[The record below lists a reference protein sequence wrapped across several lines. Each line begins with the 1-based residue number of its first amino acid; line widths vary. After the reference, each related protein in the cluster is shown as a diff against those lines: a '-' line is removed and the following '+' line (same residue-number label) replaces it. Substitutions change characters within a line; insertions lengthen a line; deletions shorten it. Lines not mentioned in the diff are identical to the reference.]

1 MQNEDKTIIMPTQSQ
16 NNLAGQPI
24 YPSQVSL
31 QIIVKKFDLVYG
43 TYFFQQS
50 VRVGRATD
58 NDLVLPFS
66 MISRYHL
73 EIKRGINAWYIHDL
87 KSANGTLVNDEKI
100 SQPLSLML
108 PTSVQFGDADCF
120 LELSLTVNK
129 NQTQLNPN
137 NSADDGNAGAPVSSS
152 QSKLANNLS
161 SSQTAHSVKK
171 LELSKELMRK
181 RLLNSAEV
189 EDLGDYTRMA
199 RQIIHEDRAKRTK
212 YYRGLSFSAGILIVI
227 CVGLLIYQQLTIT
240 RARQLAID
248 MFYDI
253 KTMELTLAKAEIDLD
268 ENSESLKN
276 KLDKLSQQDIQ
287 EKERKLAI
295 IDQKVSGE
303 RAKINTMKNKYK
315 QYLQEARGLDFKLP
329 TAENYETDLI
339 IKITGEFGESELE
352 VNKDFVKE
360 VKKYIGLWKK
370 TVRLA
375 KAIERL
381 ENNNYKPIIIQAL
394 DKKNI
399 SRKFIYLPLQESNFN
414 TQAIGPET
422 RYGIAKGA
430 WQFLDETGKQF
441 GLKTGDLAN
450 APVYDANDE
459 RFDLVKSSTA
469 GAKYL
474 KYIYSTEAQ
483 ASGLLVMAAY
493 NYGHNRV
500 KSLIR
505 ALPENPRERN
515 FWKFSQ
521 KNPLPQETYDY
532 VFYIFSAAV
541 IGEDPKHFGF
551 AFDPPLELKEGI

>member
-1 MQNEDKTIIMPTQSQ
+1 MQDEDNTIIMPTKSQ
-16 NNLAGQPI
+16 NNLAGQLI

-31 QIIVKKFDLVYG
+31 QIIVKQFGLVCG

-87 KSANGTLVNDEKI
+87 NSANGTLVNDEKI

-108 PTSVQFGDADCF
+108 PASVQFGDTDCF

-137 NSADDGNAGAPVSSS
+137 HSSNDDDAEVPINSR
-152 QSKLANNLS
+152 QSTSANNLS
-161 SSQTAHSVKK
+161 ISKTAHSLNKF
-171 LELSKELMRK
+171 ELSKELIRK

-199 RQIIHEDRAKRTK
+199 RQIIYEDRAKRTK
-212 YYRGLSFSAGILIVI
+212 YYRSLIFSAGILIVI

-253 KTMELTLAKAEIDLD
+253 KNMELTLAKAEIDLD
-268 ENSESLKN
+268 ENSENLKN
-276 KLDKLSQQDIQ
+276 KLDKLSQHDIQ
-287 EKERKLAI
+287 EQERKLTA
-295 IDQKVSGE
+295 IDQKVSEE
-303 RAKINTMKNKYK
+303 RAKINTMKNKYRE
-315 QYLQEARGLDFKLP
+315 YIREARGLDFKLP
-329 TAENYETDLI
+329 TAKNYETDLI
-339 IKITGEFGESELE
+339 IKIAGEFGESELE
-352 VNKDFVKE
+352 INKDFVKE

-370 TVRLA
+370 TPRLA
-375 KAIERL
+375 NAIERL
-381 ENNNYKPIIIQAL
+381 EKNDYKLIIIKAL

-441 GLKTGDLAN
+441 GLKTGNLAH

-505 ALPENPRERN
+505 AMPENPRERN

-521 KNPLPQETYDY
+521 QNPLPQETYDY

-551 AFDPPLELKEGI
+551 DFKPVLSNN